1 MKIYT
6 DNVDLCLL
14 RAKTRYQNG
23 GHLVDPAIIT
33 EMYSNTLELLK
44 KHYSVF
50 STIQFYNVT
59 NFNIELVFKD
69 EQPNWLVN
77 SNLY

>member
-33 EMYSNTLELLK
+33 EMYSNTLEFLK
-44 KHYSVF
+44 KHYRVF